1 MKLQGINLGVADILS
16 QSDALA
22 NGGIMT
28 RALFSC
34 PTSLIISCLL
44 LLLREGFKKNGKK
57 NLQMGAFTHPPTHL
71 NGLFFV
77 KVDQLLGHF

>member
-28 RALFSC
+28 SALFSC

-44 LLLREGFKKNGKK
+44 LLLREGLKKIEKK
-57 NLQMGAFTHPPTHL
+57 EFADGGPYQPFNTP
-71 NGLFFV
+71 
-77 KVDQLLGHF
+77 

>member
-28 RALFSC
+28 SALFSC

-44 LLLREGFKKNGKK
+44 LLLREGFQKMEKK
-57 NLQMGAFTHPPTHL
+57 NLQMGALIHPSTHL
-71 NGLFFV
+71 NELFFV
-77 KVDQLLGHF
+77 KVDQLLGNF